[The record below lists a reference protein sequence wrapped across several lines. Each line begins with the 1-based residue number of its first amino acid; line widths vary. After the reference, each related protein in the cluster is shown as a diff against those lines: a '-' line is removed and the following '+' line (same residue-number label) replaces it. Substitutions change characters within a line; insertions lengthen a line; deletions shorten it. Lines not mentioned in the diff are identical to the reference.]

1 MTVAQQRGMQGK
13 LKPFDQS
20 EHNTYDKI
28 GKDAFMCF
36 LNSNR
41 KMLERG
47 FTTVENSNVYGID
60 LLTLNQRGE
69 VVHCWEIEV
78 RHGNW
83 QGHISFP
90 FREINCIER
99 KDYQWRR
106 ESEFVKRIPHPL
118 ASNYQVTYVQLN
130 RECTRAVCI
139 ADGTIL
145 KHDLVP
151 WTNRK
156 SDGEFV
162 RQVPITETVQYD
174 LTRAPTYN
182 N

>member
-1 MTVAQQRGMQGK
+1 MTVAQSRGMQGK
-13 LKPFDQS
+13 LKSFDQS
-20 EHNTYDKI
+20 EHNTYDKV

-47 FTTVENSNVYGID
+47 FTTIENSNAYGID

-83 QGHISFP
+83 QGHIPFP

-106 ESEFVKRIPHPL
+106 ES
-118 ASNYQVTYVQLN
+118 
-130 RECTRAVCI
+130 
-139 ADGTIL
+139 
-145 KHDLVP
+145 
-151 WTNRK
+151 
-156 SDGEFV
+156 
-162 RQVPITETVQYD
+162 
-174 LTRAPTYN
+174 
-182 N
+182 